1 MKLKHVKTAQYKW
14 QVVFFTEKQR
24 KEYNNFWFVRVIEG
38 ETYLSRARKHLRENN
53 VEYSESTVLRQGPTF
68 KFKRKNDAV
77 WFMMYQSKFF
87 NINNLQDPHI

>member
-24 KEYNNFWFVRVIEG
+24 TEYNKYFFLRVLEG
-38 ETYLSRARKHLRENN
+38 ETYLTRARSHLNENK

-77 WFMMYQSKFF
+77 WFMMYSEKFF
-87 NINNLQDPHI
+87 RLPL